1 MAHSAEEEAA
11 RDFICFAS
19 PDAVIVVCDAT
30 CLERNLNLTL
40 QAMEIT
46 PKTVLCVNLLDEA
59 KKKGIS
65 IDIDKLSGILGIPVV
80 GVTAR
85 DNKGLDE
92 LMDAVEKVI
101 ESPPESSFMPSYS
114 RGLEE
119 EILKVSLSLEKE
131 INGKLPARWTAVR
144 LIDRNERLSRS
155 INSYLGFDAEERI
168 FGCLNRCRESLA
180 RKALLRKL

>member
-65 IDIDKLSGILGIPVV
+65 IDIDKLSD
-80 GVTAR
+80 TR
-85 DNKGLDE
+85 Y
-92 LMDAVEKVI
+92 
-101 ESPPESSFMPSYS
+101 SSGG
-114 RGLEE
+114 R
-119 EILKVSLSLEKE
+119 
-131 INGKLPARWTAVR
+131 NGKRQ
-144 LIDRNERLSRS
+144 
-155 INSYLGFDAEERI
+155 
-168 FGCLNRCRESLA
+168 
-180 RKALLRKL
+180 